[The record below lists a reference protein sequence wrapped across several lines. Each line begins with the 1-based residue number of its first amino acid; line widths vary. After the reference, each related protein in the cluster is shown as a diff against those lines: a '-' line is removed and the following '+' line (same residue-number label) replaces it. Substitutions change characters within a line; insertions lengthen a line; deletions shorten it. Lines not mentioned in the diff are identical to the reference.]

1 MLFLQHL
8 EEGVEIRISFIGAGC
23 REGQPGTFCAL
34 HGTLYKL
41 FSNFIRYRPCF
52 PFFSSASAHPLGIR
66 VVVCLFFVCTH
77 MRTVVVVN
85 TFSSTLSAV
94 CEISVM
100 QHEGYNCRMAT
111 RC

>member
-1 MLFLQHL
+1 MFLQHL

-41 FSNFIRYRPCF
+41 FSNFIRYRPCS

-66 VVVCLFFVCTH
+66 VVVCLFSYV
-77 MRTVVVVN
+77 RT
-85 TFSSTLSAV
+85 
-94 CEISVM
+94 
-100 QHEGYNCRMAT
+100 
-111 RC
+111 